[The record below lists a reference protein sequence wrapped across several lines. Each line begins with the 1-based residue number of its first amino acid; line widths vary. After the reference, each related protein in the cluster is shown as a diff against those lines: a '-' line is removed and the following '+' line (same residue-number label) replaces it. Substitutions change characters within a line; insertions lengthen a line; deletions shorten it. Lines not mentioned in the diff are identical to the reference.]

1 VVWKE
6 LPDWIDSRQPEPLAE
21 EGDPGNF
28 SRDRGWN
35 CPRIDSQQPEQKRH
49 GWLDG

>member
-1 VVWKE
+1 ME
-6 LPDWIDSRQPEPLAE
+6 GTAGLILAEPLAE

-35 CPRIDSQQPEQKRH
+35 CPGFSTARTCWTGEARPEQEH
-49 GWLDG
+49 